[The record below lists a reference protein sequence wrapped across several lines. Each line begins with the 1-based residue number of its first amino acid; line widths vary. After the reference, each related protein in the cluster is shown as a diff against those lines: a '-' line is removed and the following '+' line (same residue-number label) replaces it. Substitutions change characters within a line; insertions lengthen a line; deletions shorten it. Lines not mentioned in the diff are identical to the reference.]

1 MTTLRNLLLGAA
13 GLAAA
18 AAFATGAA
26 AQTQALDNTAA
37 VKATFIAPLTIAKTH
52 DLDFGTWTTPS
63 AATTLTIGTGGARSN
78 GGSTTAVTV
87 GSNAAGGAAAYG
99 VTGQNGQTFNV
110 QVSSGT
116 LANGYTLSD
125 FTAQGCGLG
134 ADTAVAS
141 GVTASGTSGVGSN
154 CSLTV
159 GATLA
164 VPSGA
169 SGSPSIG
176 TITTTVTYN

>member
-26 AQTQALDNTAA
+26 AQTTASDNTAA

-78 GGSTTAVTV
+78 GGNTTAVTV
-87 GSNAAGGAAAYG
+87 GAGAAGGAAAYD
-99 VTGQNGQTFNV
+99 VSGQDGQQFNV
-110 QVSSGT
+110 QVASGT
-116 LANGYTLSD
+116 LTSGYTLSA
-125 FTAQGCGLG
+125 FKAAGCGLS
-134 ADTAVAS
+134 ADTAVGS
-141 GVTASGTSGVGSN
+141 GVTASGTTSGA
-154 CSLTV
+154 CSISV

-169 SGSPSIG
+169 SGAQNVG

>member
-1 MTTLRNLLLGAA
+1 MTTLRNILLGAA
-13 GLAAA
+13 GIAAA

-26 AQTQALDNTAA
+26 AQTTANDATAA

-63 AATTLTIGTGGARSN
+63 AATTITIAPGGTRSTAGN
-78 GGSTTAVTV
+78 TTAVTV
-87 GSNAAGGAAAYG
+87 GAGAAGGAAAYG
-99 VTGQNGQTFNV
+99 VTGQDGYGFNV
-110 QVSSGT
+110 EVASGT
-116 LANGYTLSD
+116 LTSGYTLSA
-125 FTAQGCGLG
+125 FKATGCGLTDATVG
-134 ADTAVAS
+134 A
-141 GVTASGTSGVGSN
+141 GVTATGTTSGT
-154 CSLTV
+154 CSIAV

-169 SGSPSIG
+169 TGAQNLG